1 MKQVVQDVRS
11 GQTRVVDVPVP
22 KAAPGSVLIRTAASL
37 VSAGTE
43 RTLVEFA
50 GRSLIGKARARKL
63 CDAIWQL
70 EKLSDVRSLRPLLR
84 AR

>member
-1 MKQVVQDVRS
+1 MPSREGIVEIALRDGRKFGHHTKAVR
-11 GQTRVVDVPVP
+11 GAANNPMTRAEVDE
-22 KAAPGSVLIRTAASL
+22 KSYD
-37 VSAGTE
+37 
-43 RTLVEFA
+43 
-50 GRSLIGKARARKL
+50 LIGPVIGKLKARKL